1 MGDAKLARA
10 MEGATRAGTAAGLS
24 LRAPLVGRDRE
35 LEALIAFLRGTE
47 DARTRAFTVL
57 GPAGIGKTR
66 LVDEALARVVDG
78 TPRRARLYRSS
89 ARSPSRGFGLIATL
103 LRSRFR
109 IAEGM
114 PADAAQAQVRSQ
126 VASVLDDRRVGDVC
140 FFLGQMMDLRFFDSP
155 LTKAVAQDSAQ
166 VAHLEHAVVKSFFEA
181 DAAQSP
187 LTLVL
192 DDLHL
197 ADDDSLGLLSYLLS
211 HVEAPLA
218 VVATARND
226 LISRRE
232 GYFEIPPGRHHRVE
246 LGPVDGAGA
255 REILRELLAPCEGG
269 VPEALVEAAV
279 SAAGGCPGLLEQM
292 VRLYHD
298 AGVLEEVN
306 LLTPDPTWRVNPER
320 LAGVELPFTI
330 DAAVE
335 ARTAALPA
343 RERRILEWAAAMGSV
358 FWRGGIVAIHRR
370 EAESPEYWHPGDD
383 GTEVDRALA
392 ELSARGHVLK
402 LPDSTF
408 PGDVEYVF
416 KHNLER
422 ERLVSLTSPAAARRY
437 HQAIADW
444 LAGMKGL
451 AGEEEYLSML
461 GEHLLAGGGQTRA
474 GRAYLDAGD
483 AARRHFRARKAE
495 EHYQRGLEL
504 LGDDDPRRRIDALRD
519 LGDVRLVLG
528 RREEAAAA
536 FREML
541 TAAFRVGDFS
551 AGGAAHGRLGRLLR
565 DTGCL
570 AEARPHLQTALEL
583 CTAAG
588 DLPGVATARDD
599 IGQLLWM
606 KGDYELAV
614 EELQAA
620 LDMRRTH
627 GDRRSIAQSLS
638 NLGRVLLDRGQA
650 AEARAALEGA
660 LNLRRELGE
669 PLDIVSSLIDLG
681 RLAQE
686 QGDHRLSLSLLRE
699 AYGIV
704 EEAGARNR
712 MAVILTLIGETHDRL
727 GDATQ
732 AVRVLTEAERICGEL
747 GDRLHLGEAKRGL
760 AKVFLK
766 QGELRL
772 ARENVKAAMEIFGSL
787 RSKVNLA
794 AALRTC
800 GEITAAGGWGNAHRA
815 KAADYFMKSIQLCKE
830 VGNEL
835 EVAKSYRAFA
845 HYVQN
850 SEDWRHDAEIQAK
863 ATRLDAMAEEIFTR
877 RRSALS
883 AR

>member
-1 MGDAKLARA
+1 
-10 MEGATRAGTAAGLS
+10 MEGATGAGTAAGLS
-24 LRAPLVGRDRE
+24 LRATLVGRDRE
-35 LEALIAFLRGTE
+35 LETLTAFLLGTDE
-47 DARTRAFTVL
+47 PRSRALTVL

-66 LVDEALARVVDG
+66 LVDEALARVADAG
-78 TPRRARLYRSS
+78 PTRARFCRSS
-89 ARSPSRGFGLIATL
+89 ARSPSRGFGVFARL
-103 LRSRFR
+103 LRSRFG

-114 PADAAQAQVRSQ
+114 PAEAAKAQVRAQ
-126 VASVLDDRRVGDVC
+126 VAEVLDDRRVGDVC

-181 DAAQSP
+181 DAARRP

-192 DDLHL
+192 DDLQL
-197 ADDDSLGLLSYLLS
+197 ADDDSLGLLIYLMS
-211 HVEAPLA
+211 QVEAPLA
-218 VVATARND
+218 VVATARHD

-232 GYFEIPPGRHHRVE
+232 SYFAVPPERHLRLE
-246 LGPVDGAGA
+246 LGPVDGAAA

-279 SAAGGCPGLLEQM
+279 SAASGCPGLLEQM
-292 VRLYHD
+292 VRVYHD
-298 AGVLEEVN
+298 ARVLEEVN
-306 LLTPDPTWRVNPER
+306 LLTPDPAWRVNLER
-320 LAGVELPFTI
+320 LAGVELPLTI
-330 DAAVE
+330 DDAVE
-335 ARTAALPA
+335 ARTGALPP

-370 EAESPEYWHPGDD
+370 EAAPPEYWHPGDD
-383 GTEVDRALA
+383 GVDVDGALA

-437 HQAIADW
+437 HQAVADW
-444 LAGMKGL
+444 LGGMKGL
-451 AGEEEYLSML
+451 AGEEDYLSTL

-483 AARRHFRARKAE
+483 AARKHFRARRAE

-504 LGDDDPRRRIDALRD
+504 LGDEDPRRRIDALRD

-528 RREEAAAA
+528 RRDEAAAA

-541 TAAFRVGDFS
+541 TAAFRVGDCS
-551 AGGAAHGRLGRLLR
+551 QGGAAHGRLGRLLR
-565 DTGCL
+565 DAGSL
-570 AEARPHLQTALEL
+570 AEARPHLETALEL

-606 KGDYELAV
+606 KGDYERAV

-620 LDMRRTH
+620 LEMRRAQ

-638 NLGRVLLDRGQA
+638 NLGRVMLDRGQA

-660 LNLRRELGE
+660 LNLRRELGD
-669 PLDIVSSLIDLG
+669 PLDIVHSLIDLG

-686 QGDHRLSLSLLRE
+686 QADHRLSLSLLRE

-704 EEAGARNR
+704 EEVGERNQ

-727 GDATQ
+727 GDAEQ
-732 AVRVLTEAERICGEL
+732 AVRVLTEAERICDEL

-766 QGELRL
+766 QGELRR
-772 ARENVKAAMEIFGSL
+772 ARDSVKAAMDIFGHL

-800 GEITAAGGWGNAHRA
+800 GDITAAGGWGDAHRA

-845 HYVQN
+845 HYVQK
-850 SEDWRHDAEIQAK
+850 SEDWQDDAEIQAK

-877 RRSALS
+877 RRSALG